1 MTGLSNILTKTN
13 LMLGAKR
20 FDGAK
25 SANYFLLLL
34 LVYVAAFVLVL
45 ALPLGLLI
53 AKSFTNRNEEWVGI
67 TNYIVYL
74 SSPDRYAS
82 LSNSLFVSSLAAI
95 IVAFLAYGFA
105 FSLTKT
111 RMPFKPFFKVVG
123 FAPLLMP
130 SVIKAIS
137 LVYYFGN
144 QGVLNS
150 WMFGHSIY
158 GPIGIIIGSIIWTFP
173 HVLVILI
180 AAFSLSDGRLY
191 EAAKSLKASKW
202 RIFKTVTLPSTI
214 FGFISAVMVAFILVI
229 TDFGVPKVIGGNYN
243 VLSTDIYKEVVGQQ
257 NFSMGAVVSVILLIP
272 AVFAFLIDKRIK
284 NRQRSALTTQS
295 VVYEPKKDRF
305 VDFLALGYCTV
316 IAIITIAIVGMAQF
330 ASLVKFWPYNLEF
343 TLDHYQFEVAGAGIE
358 NFINSLKLAFS
369 VSFFGTVMA
378 FLGAYVIEKTRSAPF
393 LRNVLGGFSMAPIAI
408 PGLVLGLSHLIF
420 INNPEN
426 PLQVLYGG
434 FVILVVSTIV
444 HFYTVSHLTATTSLR
459 QIDPEMESVSLSLKV
474 PLYRSFFRVTLPIS
488 IPVLLDISIY
498 LFLASMTTVSGII
511 FLYGAQT
518 KVASVA
524 AIHLDEMGETAGAA
538 AMGMLIVYACVFVR
552 ISHLLISSWVTRVS
566 QNWRSR

>member
-1 MTGLSNILTKTN
+1 MSGT
-13 LMLGAKR
+13 KR
-20 FDGAK
+20 FYGSK

>member
-20 FDGAK
+20 FYGSK